1 MNFYSTRDR
10 ERKQACTLRE
20 AAMMGLAPD
29 GGLFVPERIPQADLD
44 EAERLAGESYAA
56 LAGYLAGLFFGD
68 DLDTEALRREL
79 ATLYDYPVPL
89 RRVGRGRYTLELFHG
104 PTCAFKDF
112 GAGFM
117 GRAVGMLGA
126 AGERLVIL
134 TATSG
139 DTGSAVA
146 HGFYNVP
153 GVDVVVLYPEGKI
166 SRLQECQM
174 TALGGNIHPLRVA
187 GTFDDCQ
194 RLVKELFAD
203 ESFRRRR
210 RVTSANSINL
220 LRWIPQAF
228 YYFYGYFSWRR
239 ETGGDLPTIVV
250 PSGNFGNLAAGMLAQ
265 RMGLP
270 VGGFVAA
277 SNLNDVVPEFLH
289 TGVYRP
295 RPSVQ
300 TPASAMDVG
309 APSNFERMLWLCG
322 GDPERLRS
330 ELEGFRCDNAGIRRT
345 IDELY
350 ERYGYFSDPHSA
362 VGYAASMAV
371 GKPGFY
377 LSTAHPAKFGEVIAS
392 VTGSRVPLPD
402 RLSVL
407 TQRPQHSDPLA
418 VDLAALEDFVAEV

>member
-1 MNFYSTRDR
+1 MNYYSTRDR
-10 ERKQACTLRE
+10 ERAHGCSLRE

-29 GGLFVPERIPQADLD
+29 GGLFVPERIPQADMAL
-44 EAERLAGESYAA
+44 AERLASESYAA
-56 LAGYLAGLFFGD
+56 LAGYLAGLFFGGD
-68 DLDTEALRREL
+68 FDSQAVQREL
-79 ATLYDYPVPL
+79 DGLYDFPVPL
-89 RRVGRGRYTLELFHG
+89 RVVGRGRYTLELFHG

-117 GRAVGMLGA
+117 GRMTGLLGA
-126 AGERLVIL
+126 ADEKLVIL

-146 HGFYNVP
+146 HGFHNVP
-153 GVDVVVLYPEGKI
+153 GVEVVVLYPEGKI

-203 ESFRRRR
+203 APFRKRR

-228 YYFYGYFSWRR
+228 YYFYGYCQWRQA
-239 ETGGDLPTIVV
+239 TGGDRPVVVV
-250 PSGNFGNLAAGMLAQ
+250 PSGNYGNLAAGMLAR

-270 VGGFVAA
+270 LGGFVAA
-277 SNLNDVVPEFLH
+277 SNVNDVVPEFIR

-295 RPSVQ
+295 RPSVR
-300 TPASAMDVG
+300 TPANAMDVG
-309 APSNFERMLWLCG
+309 APSNFERMLWLCD
-322 GDPERLRS
+322 GDPEMLRA
-330 ELEGFRCDNAGIRRT
+330 ELEGFRCDDASIRRT

-350 ERYGYFSDPHSA
+350 ERHGYFSDPHSA
-362 VGYAASMAV
+362 VGYAASAAV
-371 GKPGFY
+371 DKPGFY
-377 LSTAHPAKFGEVIAS
+377 LSAAHPAKFGEVIES
-392 VTGSRVPLPD
+392 VTGSRVPLPE
-402 RLSVL
+402 RLERL
-407 TQRPQHSDPLA
+407 TRRPQFSEPLA
-418 VDLAALEDFVAEV
+418 VDLAALEEFVANV

>member
-117 GRAVGMLGA
+117 GRAVGLLGA

>member
-1 MNFYSTRDR
+1 
-10 ERKQACTLRE
+10 
-20 AAMMGLAPD
+20 MMGLAPD
-29 GGLFVPERIPQADLD
+29 GGLFVPERIPQADLA
-44 EAERLAGESYAA
+44 EAERRAAESYGS
-56 LAGYLAGLFFGD
+56 LASYLAGLFFGD
-68 DLDTEALRREL
+68 DFDMQALRREL
-79 ATLYDYPVPL
+79 ESLYDFPVPL
-89 RRVGRGRYTLELFHG
+89 RRVGRSRYTLELFHG

-117 GRAVGMLGA
+117 GRGVGLLGA

-203 ESFRRRR
+203 GAFRRRR

-228 YYFYGYFSWRR
+228 YYFYGYFLWRR
-239 ETGGDLPTIVV
+239 ETGGDHPTIVV

-277 SNLNDVVPEFLH
+277 SNINDVVPEFLR
-289 TGVYRP
+289 TGLYRP
-295 RPSVQ
+295 RPSIQ

-322 GDPERLRS
+322 GDSEALRA
-330 ELEGFRCDNAGIRRT
+330 ELTGFRCDNASIRRT

-350 ERYGYFSDPHSA
+350 ERTGYLSDPHSA

-377 LSTAHPAKFGEVIAS
+377 LSTAHPAKFGEVITS
-392 VTGSRVPLPD
+392 VTGARIQLPA
-402 RLSVL
+402 RLERL

-418 VDLAALEDFVAEV
+418 VDLAALEAFVEQV